1 MNQLAHTCLHI
12 FKLIVCEIL
21 NISRFIEKVLT
32 EVLLRSMQAAWGL
45 SSDIFYTFTGF

>member
-21 NISRFIEKVLT
+21 NISRYIEKVLT
-32 EVLLRSMQAAWGL
+32 EVLLRSMQTAWGL
-45 SSDIFYTFTGF
+45 SSDIFYTCTGF

>member
-21 NISRFIEKVLT
+21 NISRYIEKVLT
-32 EVLLRSMQAAWGL
+32 EVLLRSMQTAWGL